1 MQGGLKMLSIQLD
14 SIESSRIVSPCVRLV
29 SIRYTGSRFARDK
42 KYSIPAVY
50 GRLKILSIRLD
61 SIEST
66 RIVCPCG
73 DSLYWESTCAGLGN
87 YYCLVLC
94 RVSENFAIRV
104 DSIESTGIGFPS
116 SFFKSF
122 CRMSIRARLRK

>member
-1 MQGGLKMLSIQLD
+1 MQGGLKMLSIRLD
-14 SIESSRIVSPCVRLV
+14 SIESSRIVSPSIDSLYRKSLCARL
-29 SIRYTGSRFARDK
+29 SIS
-42 KYSIPAVY
+42 AVY
-50 GRLKILSIRLD
+50 GRLKMLSIRLD

-73 DSLYWESTCAGLGN
+73 DSLYWGSTCAGLGN

>member
-1 MQGGLKMLSIQLD
+1 MLSIRLD
-14 SIESSRIVSPCVRLV
+14 SIESSRIVSPCVDSLYRKSICARL
-29 SIRYTGSRFARDK
+29 R
-42 KYSIPAVY
+42 KYSIPAVH

-73 DSLYWESTCAGLGN
+73 DSLYWETTCAGLGN

-104 DSIESTGIGFPS
+104 DSIESTGIDLQVILPDVDS
-116 SFFKSF
+116 
-122 CRMSIRARLRK
+122 RET